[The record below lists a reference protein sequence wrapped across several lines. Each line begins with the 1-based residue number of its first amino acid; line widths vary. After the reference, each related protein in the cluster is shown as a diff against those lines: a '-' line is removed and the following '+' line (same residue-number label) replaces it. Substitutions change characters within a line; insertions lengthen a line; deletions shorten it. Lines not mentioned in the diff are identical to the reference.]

1 MKLNQI
7 CNVFSGYAFKS
18 FNNDKSGI
26 PIIKIGNIL
35 IDGSIDLDKCQYST
49 ETPNEKYLSQ
59 KGDIYVALSG
69 ATTGKIG
76 LMNKEGY
83 YVNQRVG
90 IVRMNDDSISV
101 SYLLYFLQSKT
112 KKILNDAVGAA
123 QPNISPKDI
132 SNYNFP
138 VFSFDV
144 MSSISNELFKIDNA
158 IKNKQKQLYL
168 LDELIKSR
176 FVRQEAMVWN

>member
-90 IVRMNDDSISV
+90 IVRMNDDSIPV

-144 MSSISNELFKIDNA
+144 MSSISNKLFKIDNA
-158 IKNKQKQLYL
+158 IKNKQKQLFL

-176 FVRQEAMVWN
+176 FIRQEVTLCF